1 MDKFSINTGIIC
13 GGVAANKRLRDKLDK
28 LDQKII
34 YPSMKYCTDN
44 ADMIA
49 FLAEHKVNNK
59 KINFEKDFS
68 AYSRGMIVE

>member
-1 MDKFSINTGIIC
+1 MKIKNVVVA
-13 GGVAANKRLRDKLDK
+13 GGVAANKRLRDKLNK

-49 FLAEHKVNNK
+49 FLALHKVNNN
-59 KINFEKDFS
+59 KIDFDIDFS
-68 AYSRGMIVE
+68 AYSRGMIV